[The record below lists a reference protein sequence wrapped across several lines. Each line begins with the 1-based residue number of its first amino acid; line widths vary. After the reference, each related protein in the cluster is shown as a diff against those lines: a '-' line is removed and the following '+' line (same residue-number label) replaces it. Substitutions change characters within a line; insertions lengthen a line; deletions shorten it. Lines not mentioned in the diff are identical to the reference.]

1 MIQPRYVLTIGA
13 AAFAAG
19 QATLPG
25 EVRAADA
32 IGVELIELRQDDV
45 GVDLSLTGTLEARES
60 VDLGFRRGGRI
71 TEVLVLEGDHFA
83 RGEVLARIDPQ
94 QSEQSLNAAQASFA
108 AAEAAEQ
115 QARLAA
121 ERAAAMLERGVG
133 TRAARDTARQAL
145 SAAETQ
151 TKQAQ
156 SALDQARR
164 TVEDTDLTAPFD
176 GVVTARQ
183 GEPGQVVGAAQSVL
197 SLAAMSGIEAVFLTP
212 DMAMLDDA
220 MGQPVALRTLDVSA
234 APMTARVTEIAPLVE
249 ASTGSVRLRAE
260 VADAPDDVS
269 LLGAAVS
276 GTIRISEGS
285 AVRIPWTAL
294 SSDAGAPAVWLVGEG
309 GRAELREV
317 AIESFENGF
326 VLLESGVAAG
336 DVIVGA
342 GSQRLYPGRQVVAAE
357 IDP

>member
-1 MIQPRYVLTIGA
+1 MIQPGDAVTITA
-13 AAFAAG
+13 AVVAAILASLPGQAFAADP
-19 QATLPG
+19 L
-25 EVRAADA
+25 R
-32 IGVELIELRQDDV
+32 VELIEVRHDDV
-45 GVDLSLTGTLEARES
+45 GTDLSLTGTLEALES
-60 VDLGFRRGGRI
+60 IELGFRRGGRI
-71 TEVLVLEGDHFA
+71 TEVLVLEGDHF
-83 RGEVLARIDPQ
+83 RQGDVLARIDPQ
-94 QSEQSLNAAQASFA
+94 QSEQSLNAAEATFA
-108 AAEAAEQ
+108 AADAAEQ

-164 TVEDTDLTAPFD
+164 SLEDTELTAPFD

-183 GEPGQVVGAAQSVL
+183 GEPGQVVGAAQGVL
-197 SLAAMSGIEAVFLTP
+197 SLASMSGIEAVFLTP
-212 DMAMLDDA
+212 DMAMLDHA
-220 MGQPVALRTLDVSA
+220 MGQPVSLRTIDVPA
-234 APMTARVTEIAPLVE
+234 DPMSARVTEISPLVD

-260 VADAPDDVS
+260 VADAPGDIS

-294 SSDAGAPAVWLVGEG
+294 SSDAGQPAVWVVGKDD
-309 GRAELREV
+309 RAELRPV
-317 AIESFENGF
+317 TIESFENGT
-326 VLLESGVAAG
+326 VLLESGVAPG
-336 DVIVGA
+336 DIVVGA
-342 GSQRLYPGRQVVAAE
+342 GSQRLYPGRAVIGME
-357 IDP
+357 PGP